1 MIRNIKAITTA
12 SFLSMLFLGVSS
24 SLIGAAAR
32 NIGLTPYQIGLMIA
46 VQNLGFMVSVLI
58 SGALADTYPKTRI
71 LMIGSIILAIS
82 LFAFYG
88 WSNFWVNLAIMLAI
102 GVGIG
107 AYEGVTD
114 AMLIDIHPQ
123 KESLYINI
131 NHFFVT
137 FGSIVITVYLIFL
150 QMAWRNAIIQ
160 AGVVVAILAVLFA
173 LMRLLPH
180 GRKTESYIKR
190 LRLLRRERLVIVLF
204 IASALVVGMEGG
216 TVGILTTYLMDLR
229 GFTQVTS
236 KIGLVI
242 FLTGMATGRLILGF
256 ITPRQQIHHYI
267 VGLFALSTIVFSGMY
282 FLNLGDVFYLIIF
295 LAGLTLSAIFPLML
309 SLAGLVYPEIAGMVL
324 GTIKVAIPIGG
335 ILLPFLLGLLAKNS
349 SFEIALIIFPLAGLL
364 ALILTYFQFKTLK
377 KIEPVNAAESSDMN

>member
-180 GRKTESYIKR
+180 GRKTESYTKR

-256 ITPRQQIHHYI
+256 ITPRQQIHRYI

-282 FLNLGDVFYLIIF
+282 FLNLGDVLYLIIF

-335 ILLPFLLGLLAKNS
+335 ILLPFLLGLLARNS

>member
-32 NIGLTPYQIGLMIA
+32 NIGLTPYQIGLMLT

-58 SGALADTYPKTRI
+58 SGALADTYPKPRI

-88 WSNFWVNLAIMLAI
+88 WTNFWVNLVIMFAI
-102 GVGIG
+102 GIGIG
-107 AYEGVTD
+107 SYEGVTD
-114 AMLIDIHPQ
+114 AMLLDIHTD
-123 KESLYINI
+123 KASLFINI

-137 FGSIVITVYLIFL
+137 FGSIIITVYLIFL
-150 QMAWRNAIIQ
+150 QMAWRHAIIQ
-160 AGVVVAILAVLFA
+160 AGVVVAILGILFG
-173 LMRLLPH
+173 MMKLLPH
-180 GRKTESYIKR
+180 GRKTQSYMKQ
-190 LRLLRRERLVIVLF
+190 LRLLTRERLVIVLF
-204 IASALVVGMEGG
+204 FATALVVGLEGG

-236 KIGLVI
+236 KIGLVV
-242 FLTGMATGRLILGF
+242 FLSGMAIGRLILGY
-256 ITPRQQIHHYI
+256 ITPREQIHRYI
-267 VGLFALSTIVFSGMY
+267 IGLFALSTVVFGGLY
-282 FLNLGDVFYLIIF
+282 FLDLGNVLYLVIF

-309 SLAGLVYPEIAGMVL
+309 SLAGLVYPDIAGMVL

-335 ILLPFLLGLLAKNS
+335 ILLPFLFALLAKYS
-349 SFEIALIIFPLAGLL
+349 TFEIALIIFPLASLL
-364 ALILTYFQFKTLK
+364 ALVLTYFQFKTLK
-377 KIEPVNAAESSDMN
+377 KIEPVAGAD

>member
-131 NHFFVT
+131 NHFFSFT
-137 FGSIVITVYLIFL
+137 YKLSNMIYMIGFL
-150 QMAWRNAIIQ
+150 
-160 AGVVVAILAVLFA
+160 
-173 LMRLLPH
+173 
-180 GRKTESYIKR
+180 
-190 LRLLRRERLVIVLF
+190 
-204 IASALVVGMEGG
+204 
-216 TVGILTTYLMDLR
+216 
-229 GFTQVTS
+229 
-236 KIGLVI
+236 
-242 FLTGMATGRLILGF
+242 
-256 ITPRQQIHHYI
+256 
-267 VGLFALSTIVFSGMY
+267 
-282 FLNLGDVFYLIIF
+282 
-295 LAGLTLSAIFPLML
+295 
-309 SLAGLVYPEIAGMVL
+309 
-324 GTIKVAIPIGG
+324 
-335 ILLPFLLGLLAKNS
+335 
-349 SFEIALIIFPLAGLL
+349 
-364 ALILTYFQFKTLK
+364 
-377 KIEPVNAAESSDMN
+377 